1 MSRVTQVGG
10 NQGRGDPPAFARE
23 FDTLRDRMQQPQPRS
38 KVGRVLAFL
47 LFAAVV
53 TVFYVLNVKGLK

>member
-1 MSRVTQVGG
+1 MNCCTGNC
-10 NQGRGDPPAFARE
+10 NQGRACPQ